1 VGLTLSNTISLDE
14 VIEGF
19 RLTPGRAYT
28 STFRA
33 ASTTG
38 TTAQGSVS
46 LGHDRPRI
54 LRDVWM
60 RQGVVAHSGVDVGV
74 SVSTGIDRTPHEAHT
89 Q

>member
-1 VGLTLSNTISLDE
+1 MGLTVSNTISLDAVME
-14 VIEGF
+14 KF
-19 RLTPGRAYT
+19 RLTPDGTDTFT
-28 STFRA
+28 SRD

-54 LRDVWM
+54 LGDAWM

-74 SVSTGIDRTPHEAHT
+74 SVSTPIDRTPHEAHT